1 MNNTGK
7 KYSLFLIFWALSV
20 LYICVGSL
28 VHFHQ
33 YKIYGKKLVAE
44 VVISKREHEI
54 SVKNADA
61 GSDLQSGSPA
71 VAADETITTRSA
83 VVAFIAHLPGI
94 LPVRTCCLSNSGLRA
109 PPLA

>member
-1 MNNTGK
+1 MNNPGR
-7 KYSLFLIFWALSV
+7 KYRIFLIFWALSA

-54 SVKNADA
+54 SVKNADV
-61 GSDLQSGSPA
+61 GSDFQSGSPA
-71 VAADETITTRSA
+71 IVADETSA
-83 VVAFIAHLPGI
+83 PRLTASTVLASGPEFRPAK
-94 LPVRTCCLSNSGLRA
+94 TFCLANSGLRA

>member
-1 MNNTGK
+1 MNNPGR
-7 KYSLFLIFWALSV
+7 KYRIFLIFWALSA

-61 GSDLQSGSPA
+61 GSEFQTGSPA
-71 VAADETITTRSA
+71 LVAGETNKPVISVTIL
-83 VVAFIAHLPGI
+83 VANGSGI
-94 LPVRTCCLSNSGLRA
+94 PPAKTCCLANSGLRA